1 MPCVQIQET
10 ILEELFC
17 PRKSTASWTCTISV
31 SVCTILLLILYL
43 DLKYGMAKCGW
54 TMAKSYGE
62 YMYMWPEQRVL
73 RLLQDL
79 FRQGKLSLTL
89 ALTWGSSRGSCNDY
103 DWDYWVPCIA
113 CMLAGTLRYGT
124 PNATKISWLCRVDRS
139 WFSRPCRDF
148 WIEVRSRER
157 ILAFSRT
164 FQGSIPGVASRE
176 LSRERSKDPFLV
188 ISCSRIDSLSI
199 VSCPRINSLSKN
211 LKLQLILRAPKWFLM

>member
-1 MPCVQIQET
+1 MDLYNQC
-10 ILEELFC
+10 FC
-17 PRKSTASWTCTISV
+17 MYNLV
-31 SVCTILLLILYL
+31 LLYL
-43 DLKYGMAKCGW
+43 DLKYGIWQSVAEPWLNHIGSACIC
-54 TMAKSYGE
+54 
-62 YMYMWPEQRVL
+62 MWPEQRVL

-89 ALTWGSSRGSCNDY
+89 ALTWGNSRGSCNDY

-124 PNATKISWLCRVDRS
+124 PNATKISCLCRVDRS

-199 VSCPRINSLSKN
+199 VSCPRINSMSKN